1 MTDYHV
7 ITVLV
12 LIQIG
17 NLNGLYH
24 FVHSESP
31 SRSTRSLDHKH
42 KVLLSE
48 EEVSI
53 ILFVV
58 TKSMI
63 YLLQVTFVE
72 QQVAKK
78 RVKRNHLVF
87 HDPWWSKQWYLVSNS
102 NITTVVLCLFSTS
115 LHQAS

>member
-24 FVHSESP
+24 FVHSES
-31 SRSTRSLDHKH
+31 SSQSTRSLDHKH
-42 KVLLSE
+42 KALLSE
-48 EEVSI
+48 EKVNI
-53 ILFVV
+53 ILLIV

-72 QQVAKK
+72 QQVAKR
-78 RVKRNHLVF
+78 RVKRSHLVPR
-87 HDPWWSKQWYLVSNS
+87 DPWWSKQWYLVSHS
-102 NITTVVLCLFSTS
+102 NIITVVLCLFSS
-115 LHQAS
+115 SFHLAS

>member
-1 MTDYHV
+1 MTYYLC
-7 ITVLV
+7 ITVFV

-17 NLNGLYH
+17 SLNGLYH

-31 SRSTRSLDHKH
+31 SRSIRSLDHKH
-42 KVLLSE
+42 KALLSE

-53 ILFVV
+53 SLFVI

-72 QQVAKK
+72 QQVAKQ
-78 RVKRNHLVF
+78 RVKRSHVVP
-87 HDPWWSKQWYLVSNS
+87 HDSWWSKQWYLVSVALLLS
-102 NITTVVLCLFSTS
+102 LFCYVYSP
-115 LHQAS
+115 LYFI